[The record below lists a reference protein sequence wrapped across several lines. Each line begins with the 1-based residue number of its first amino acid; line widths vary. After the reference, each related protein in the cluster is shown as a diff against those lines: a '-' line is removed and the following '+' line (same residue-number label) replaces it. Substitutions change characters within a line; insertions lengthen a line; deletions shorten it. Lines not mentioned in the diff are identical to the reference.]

1 MLKANELKS
10 EVARNE
16 MTLEELARFLGINT
30 STLNRK
36 MYGKSD
42 FYRNEI
48 VQIANI
54 LHLSQE
60 RINAIFFA

>member
-16 MTLEELARFLGINT
+16 MTLEELARFLGINK